1 MIHFLVETQLEHGSQ
16 GAMRSPICQYSDAD
30 VLVIGA
36 APFHL
41 VEPEV
46 AAIAKVYGG

>member
-1 MIHFLVETQLEHGSQ
+1 MIHFLVDIQLKRRPQS
-16 GAMRSPICQYSDAD
+16 ALCSPVCQYSDAD
-30 VLVIGA
+30 VLVFGA
-36 APFHL
+36 APLHL